1 MLVLFLTDKVILR
14 LGLDVYAI
22 FIKDKNIYM
31 SVKGKEMRGCVRIL
45 PLLWIKVR
53 II

>member
-1 MLVLFLTDKVILR
+1 MYMPFSLKI
-14 LGLDVYAI
+14 
-22 FIKDKNIYM
+22 KNIYM
-31 SVKGKEMRGCVRIL
+31 SVKGKEMRGYVRIL